1 MVLISTTNEDGSD
14 NIGPMSSAFWLAD
27 RGMLG
32 LDGTSQTTANLI
44 RTGQCVLNL
53 APDHLT
59 KEVNALART
68 TGTEEIPPAK
78 IMRGYRYIKDKF
90 SFANLTADASEHVSA
105 SRIRECPVQMEAEV
119 VGRHDVLGGAILA
132 IEVRILKTWVTDDL
146 RLAGHNDRIDA
157 DAWHPMIMSFQHL
170 YGLRRGKLEE
180 SKLAGID
187 EELYR
192 VPKGMK

>member
-1 MVLISTTNEDGSD
+1 MMRHKLNKLVSV
-14 NIGPMSSAFWLAD
+14 AV
-27 RGMLG
+27 LG
-32 LDGTSQTTANLI
+32 LDGSSQTTTNLM

-68 TGTEEIPPAK
+68 TGTENVPSSK
-78 IMRGYRYIKDKF
+78 MTRGYRHIKDKF
-90 SFANLTADASEHVSA
+90 GFAGLTAEKSDHVSP
-105 SRIRECPVQMEAEV
+105 SRIRECPVQMEAEL
-119 VGRHDVLGGAILA
+119 VGIHDVLGGAIRA
-132 IEVRILKTWVTDDL
+132 IEVKILKTWVTDDL
-146 RLAGHNDRIDA
+146 RLAGKQDRIDP

-192 VPKGMK
+192 PANLVDEGMKGQSG